1 MNAKYLSNWKD
12 RIKNAL
18 TVAFL
23 ALEKM
28 RNRAP
33 YPYFLKSFTFR
44 AELLRH
50 ILLIKLLRQ
59 LTKCFK
65 LFEEKQNKQIH
76 AYLKKEILIFQKIR
90 PSIHSVTIAP
100 ILFSINYSEA

>member
-1 MNAKYLSNWKD
+1 MNVKYLSNWKD

-28 RNRAP
+28 RNKAP
-33 YPYFLKSFTFR
+33 YPYSLKSFTIR
-44 AELLRH
+44 DKLIRH
-50 ILLIKLLRQ
+50 IRLIKLLQQ
-59 LTKCFK
+59 LIKCFK

-76 AYLKKEILIFQKIR
+76 ASLKKEILIFQKIR